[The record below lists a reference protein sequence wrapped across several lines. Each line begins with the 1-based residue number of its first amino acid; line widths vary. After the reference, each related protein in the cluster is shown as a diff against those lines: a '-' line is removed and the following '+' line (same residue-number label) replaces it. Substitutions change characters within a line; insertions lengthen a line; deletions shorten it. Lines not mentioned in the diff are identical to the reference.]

1 MDTLKQNMTLL
12 YYKNLETHAKKN
24 NIPIK
29 LPHVNL
35 IENNI
40 KDTEND
46 IIATATETET
56 MYSEDFVYKKPWNKL
71 NSIHKII
78 KVKEFINKLDMSDM
92 EMKKHLINQ
101 FTTMIKNKQ
110 LTKKSDV
117 EYDHISGNIISIPS
131 LKITK

>member
-1 MDTLKQNMTLL
+1 MTLL

-24 NIPIK
+24 NITIK

-46 IIATATETET
+46 NINTETET
-56 MYSEDFVYKKPWNKL
+56 LYSEDFVYKKPWNKL
-71 NSIHKII
+71 NNIHKII
-78 KVKEFINKLDMSDM
+78 KVKEFINKLDISDM

-117 EYDHISGNIISIPS
+117 EYDHIHGNIISIPS
-131 LKITK
+131 LKIS

>member
-1 MDTLKQNMTLL
+1 METLKQNMTLL
-12 YYKNLETHAKKN
+12 YYKNLEIQAKKN
-24 NIPIK
+24 NVTIK

-40 KDTEND
+40 KDTE
-46 IIATATETET
+46 IEYTETET

-78 KVKEFINKLDMSDM
+78 KIKEFINKLDISDM

-117 EYDHISGNIISIPS
+117 EYDHVSGNIISIPS
-131 LKITK
+131 LKIS